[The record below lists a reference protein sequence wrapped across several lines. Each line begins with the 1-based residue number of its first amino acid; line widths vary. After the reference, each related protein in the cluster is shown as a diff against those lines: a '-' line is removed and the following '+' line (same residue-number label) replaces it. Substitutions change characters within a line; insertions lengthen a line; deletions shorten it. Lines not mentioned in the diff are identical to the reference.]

1 MDLILALDVDN
12 QADAQRLA
20 AQTADSVD
28 LVKVGLELF
37 TREGPQLVRSLR
49 QDGHRIMLDLKL
61 HDIPNTVAQAVRSCC
76 GLGVEL
82 LTLHAGGGP
91 AMIEAAVQAQ
101 EAEGSDVKLLPVTV
115 LTSMNGDQL
124 HAIGISR
131 TPAEQV
137 HLLAHMALE
146 AGAQGLVCSPM
157 ELESLRQQHGH
168 QPHLVTPGVRPM
180 GSASDDQERI
190 ATPEAAKSWG
200 ASAIVVG
207 RPIRKA
213 IDPAKAAHQIKA
225 ACR

>member
-12 QADAQRLA
+12 SADAQHLA
-20 AQTADSVD
+20 AQTVDSVD

-37 TREGPQLVRSLR
+37 TREGPQLVRALR

-91 AMIEAAVQAQ
+91 AMIEAAVRAE
-101 EAEGSDVKLLPVTV
+101 EAEGNGVKLLPVTV
-115 LTSMNGDQL
+115 LTSMNAEQL
-124 HAIGISR
+124 QAIGVAR
-131 TPAEQV
+131 EPEEQV
-137 HLLAHMALE
+137 QLLARMALQ
-146 AGAQGLVCSPM
+146 AGAPGLVCSPM
-157 ELESLRQQHGH
+157 ELEALRQHHGP
-168 QPHLVTPGVRPM
+168 QPHLVTPGVRPA
-180 GSASDDQERI
+180 GSATDDQQRI
-190 ATPEAAKSWG
+190 ATPEAAKNWG

-207 RPIRKA
+207 RPIRMA
-213 IDPAKAAHQIKA
+213 EDPAVAARSIKD